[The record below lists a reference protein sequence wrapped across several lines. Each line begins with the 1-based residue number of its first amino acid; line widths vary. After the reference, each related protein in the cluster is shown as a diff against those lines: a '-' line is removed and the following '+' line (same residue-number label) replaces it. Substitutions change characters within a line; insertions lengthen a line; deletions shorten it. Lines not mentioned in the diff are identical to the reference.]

1 MEARLKEKGHFG
13 LMASDLNS
21 VGKKG
26 LEWDPNGWR
35 WDGDLFTAS
44 PLNPV
49 ESECRSR
56 QFFPVRPEYLATADF
71 NNCSSSV
78 LEDVQNELGKREAEK
93 RRRVAVDEDEELD
106 DEPGGFNL
114 NIGGQGYPTIDSSI
128 NGGKKIKSVGPV
140 PNGPA
145 CQVEGCRA
153 DLSSAK
159 DYHRRHKVC
168 EMHSKASEALVG
180 NVMQRFCQQ
189 CSR

>member
-1 MEARLKEKGHFG
+1 MEARLKEKGPFG

-21 VGKKG
+21 VGRKS
-26 LEWDPNGWR
+26 LEWDPREWR
-35 WDGDLFTAS
+35 WDGDLFMAR
-44 PLNPV
+44 PLNPD

-56 QFFPVRPEYLATADF
+56 QFLPVRPDNLATSDF
-71 NNCSSSV
+71 NKCSSSALV
-78 LEDVQNELGKREAEK
+78 DVQNELGQREAEK
-93 RRRVAVDEDEELD
+93 RRRVVVVEDEELD
-106 DEPGGFNL
+106 DEAGGLNL
-114 NIGGQGYPTIDSSI
+114 NIGRQGDPIIDSSI

-168 EMHSKASEALVG
+168 EMHSKASEALVR